1 MLSSYQDQEVVGFTF
16 TDRNLS
22 ICLNKLF
29 VSLLLHNN
37 LEQVRVE
44 KVIELAC
51 SKTKVLNGKDSPNT

>member
-1 MLSSYQDQEVVGFTF
+1 MLNSYQDQEVVGFTF